1 VETYAQI
8 RDGKLGE
15 YPYENGLAGP
25 RTTSGAWQ
33 GPEPTDYLTSGLKP
47 QMITAAE
54 LLCKAMRDINLP
66 FTTLDRVDLINA
78 NQVYLTPSSH
88 HPLHTTLFTPSP

>member
-1 VETYAQI
+1 
-8 RDGKLGE
+8 
-15 YPYENGLAGP
+15 
-25 RTTSGAWQ
+25 
-33 GPEPTDYLTSGLKP
+33 
-47 QMITAAE
+47 MITAAE